1 MNLEVLADVADADE
15 MYEESLTNIR
25 NRKPIFKKP
34 KPVPVLSAAEQEA
47 AAKDY
52 YASVRTNVCGRFSL
66 SFVRLRQLKLMCNV
80 GPAGMGTFECE
91 LLKLRL

>member
-52 YASVRTNVCGRFSL
+52 YASVRTNVCSFFFHVCASMSVEADVSCRFCWHG
-66 SFVRLRQLKLMCNV
+66 FFRM
-80 GPAGMGTFECE
+80 
-91 LLKLRL
+91 